1 MNYWKDA
8 SEVIECFKNI
18 GNKQTHEFIT
28 FDIKDFNPA
37 IMKDLKMVKVSW
49 RKVQISDDNKKIIY
63 PAESLHYLMKEICE
77 KKRWFVW
84 RNSGGVWWCRYIW
97 TCWGTLWTFLLNKIS
112 EKYDKNSI
120 SLYRNNRLSAFKNK
134 SGTQLERIKKSLQ
147 KTFKFRNSEN
157 LN

>member
-1 MNYWKDA
+1 MKKKY
-8 SEVIECFKNI
+8 
-18 GNKQTHEFIT
+18 GL
-28 FDIKDFNPA
+28 FDVTVGAYDGA
-37 IMKDLKMVKVSW
+37 D
-49 RKVQISDDNKKIIY
+49 IY
-63 PAESLHYLMKEICE
+63 ELVGA
-77 KKRWFVW
+77 
-84 RNSGGVWWCRYIW
+84 
-97 TCWGTLWTFLLNKIS
+97 FLLNKIS

>member
-1 MNYWKDA
+1 MWKKKD
-8 SEVIECFKNI
+8 
-18 GNKQTHEFIT
+18 GL
-28 FDIKDFNPA
+28 FDVTVGAYDGA
-37 IMKDLKMVKVSW
+37 D
-49 RKVQISDDNKKIIY
+49 IY
-63 PAESLHYLMKEICE
+63 ELVEA
-77 KKRWFVW
+77 
-84 RNSGGVWWCRYIW
+84 
-97 TCWGTLWTFLLNKIS
+97 FLLNKIS